1 MPRLGAPGSKNKKKR
16 PEAKEMDQTG
26 IEPAASE
33 VQAQHSTN
41 ELQARVLVSP
51 TKIRSFDLITCGW
64 LEIV

>member
-1 MPRLGAPGSKNKKKR
+1 
-16 PEAKEMDQTG
+16 MDQTG

-51 TKIRSFDLITCGW
+51 TMILSFDLIDLW
-64 LEIV
+64 LDSDRPREDLRFNE

>member
-1 MPRLGAPGSKNKKKR
+1 
-16 PEAKEMDQTG
+16 MDQTG

-51 TKIRSFDLITCGW
+51 TAIRSFDW
-64 LEIV
+64 LRWKGVADRRTGDSRKFAGYSCKSYVC

>member
-1 MPRLGAPGSKNKKKR
+1 
-16 PEAKEMDQTG
+16 MDQTG

-51 TKIRSFDLITCGW
+51 TKIRSFDLIDLW
-64 LEIV
+64 LAGDRPREDFRVIERI

>member
-1 MPRLGAPGSKNKKKR
+1 
-16 PEAKEMDQTG
+16 MDQTG

-51 TKIRSFDLITCGW
+51 TMILSFDLIDLW
-64 LEIV
+64 LDSDRPREDLRLNERI

>member
-1 MPRLGAPGSKNKKKR
+1 
-16 PEAKEMDQTG
+16 MDQTG

>member
-1 MPRLGAPGSKNKKKR
+1 
-16 PEAKEMDQTG
+16 MDQTG

-51 TKIRSFDLITCGW
+51 TKMCSFDLIDLW
-64 LEIV
+64 LDFDRPRAVLRENERI